1 MTKLVV
7 LVLLVPML
15 VAAQNAPTFDAAS
28 VKRSTSGRAASRGRI
43 EVLIIDHIERPSEN

>member
-15 VAAQNAPTFDAAS
+15 EAAQNAPTFDAAMGEENS
-28 VKRSTSGRAASRGRI
+28 WGCRWKRVAVQSKS
-43 EVLIIDHIERPSEN
+43 